1 MATAIAP
8 RPLADLEQD
17 ALARVEQEM
26 ARRARGV
33 KPWTFTEYVD
43 EIEAVHVRYNH
54 RRQWL
59 RVHEQEAAA

>member
-1 MATAIAP
+1 MATVIDP

-17 ALARVEQEM
+17 AVARVEQEM

-33 KPWTFTEYVD
+33 KPWTTAEYVD
-43 EIEAVHVRYNH
+43 RIEQVHVRYNH

-59 RVHEQEAAA
+59 RTHEQEVA

>member
-1 MATAIAP
+1 MATVIEP

-17 ALARVEQEM
+17 AVARVEEEW

-33 KPWTFTEYVD
+33 KPWTTTEYIDRV
-43 EIEAVHVRYNH
+43 ERVHAHYNQ

-59 RVHEQEAAA
+59 RLHEQEAA